1 MIGRIFI
8 SGLAGIA
15 FCLLGLV
22 SCRERERVWEPAE
35 LPTDLFQD
43 GDLVFRRGMGFTSR
57 VVLAAD
63 RDGAYSHVG
72 ILKRI
77 DGKWC
82 VIHAV
87 PGEPDYQG
95 DKDRVKVDAVETFFS
110 RTRAANGAVMR
121 VKKAPEQARRAAE
134 RALAL
139 ARAGVLF
146 DHDYDLTDTAQ
157 MYCTELI
164 EFVYKKGGIDLSE
177 GRLSKINI
185 PLFNGDYLLPCDI
198 AQSGKLCLIYKF

>member
-1 MIGRIFI
+1 MNQTLLPKTDDHHI
-8 SGLAGIA
+8 S
-15 FCLLGLV
+15 
-22 SCRERERVWEPAE
+22 
-35 LPTDLFQD
+35 
-43 GDLVFRRGMGFTSR
+43 
-57 VVLAAD
+57 
-63 RDGAYSHVG
+63 
-72 ILKRI
+72 
-77 DGKWC
+77 
-82 VIHAV
+82 IH
-87 PGEPDYQG
+87 PSNEF
-95 DKDRVKVDAVETFFS
+95 E
-110 RTRAANGAVMR
+110 
-121 VKKAPEQARRAAE
+121 KAPEQARRAAE